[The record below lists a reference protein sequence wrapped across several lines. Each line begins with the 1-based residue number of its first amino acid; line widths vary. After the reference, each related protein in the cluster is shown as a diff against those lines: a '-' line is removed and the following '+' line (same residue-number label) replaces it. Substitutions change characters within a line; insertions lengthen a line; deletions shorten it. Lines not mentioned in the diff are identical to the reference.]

1 MLTLSAIVNN
11 YLHKHCFIS
20 YTTKNKTKYKSYR
33 YINILIYTHIQTTR
47 NTFIIIV
54 LNSKR
59 INTHTDIHR
68 HKLRSTSL

>member
-1 MLTLSAIVNN
+1 MYVCIFYKMLTLSAIVNN

-47 NTFIIIV
+47 NTYTYKY
-54 LNSKR
+54 N
-59 INTHTDIHR
+59 
-68 HKLRSTSL
+68 